1 MSKVI
6 SGISMSLDGF
16 VTGPNVSREQQLG
29 DGGQVLHQW
38 LHEPDPLDSELLA
51 EMGANVGSILM
62 GRLSY
67 DLAEGDGGWGDGGP
81 AGPAPCFVLTHNAPA
96 PETVRAPSV
105 FTFVTDGIHSAVE
118 QAKAAAGDKVVG
130 VHGASA
136 AQQCLAAGL
145 MDEIQTQSGPGP
157 ARQRHPAVRASGRT
171 VPARAHQRD
180 QLFERHP
187 PALQGGPLTASG
199 FCKPRAEGVGFE
211 PTMPITRHS
220 RFRRRHAPIRSV
232 RGSTG

>member
-6 SGISMSLDGF
+6 SGISMSLDEF
-16 VTGPNVSREQQLG
+16 VTGPNVTREQQLG
-29 DGGQVLHQW
+29 NGGEVLHKW
-38 LHEPDPLDSELLA
+38 LGQPDPRESELLA
-51 EMGANVGSILM
+51 GMREGIGSILM

-81 AGPAPCFVLTHNAPA
+81 AGPAPCFVLTHTPPA

-105 FTFVTDGIHSAVE
+105 FTFVTDGIHSAVA

-145 MDEIQTQSGPGP
+145 MDEIQIHLAPVLLGSGT
-157 ARQRHPAVRASGRT
+157 R
-171 VPARAHQRD
+171 
-180 QLFERHP
+180 LFEH
-187 PALQGGPLTASG
+187 LGGQVQLERMEAIDTPNATHL
-199 FCKPRAEGVGFE
+199 
-211 PTMPITRHS
+211 
-220 RFRRRHAPIRSV
+220 RFRVIR
-232 RGSTG
+232 

>member
-1 MSKVI
+1 MSTVV

-16 VTGPNVSREQQLG
+16 VTGPNVTRDQQLG
-29 DGGQVLHQW
+29 DGGQVLHHW
-38 LHEPDPLDSELLA
+38 LHHPDPRDASLLA
-51 EMGANVGSILM
+51 GMRDGVGSILM

-81 AGPAPCFVLTHNAPA
+81 AGPAPCFVLTHNPPA

-145 MDEIQTQSGPGP
+145 LDEIQIHLAPVLLGSGT
-157 ARQRHPAVRASGRT
+157 R
-171 VPARAHQRD
+171 
-180 QLFERHP
+180 LFEH
-187 PALQGGPLTASG
+187 LGGQFRLERTDVLDTPSATHL
-199 FCKPRAEGVGFE
+199 
-211 PTMPITRHS
+211 
-220 RFRRRHAPIRSV
+220 RFRVIR
-232 RGSTG
+232 

>member
-145 MDEIQTQSGPGP
+145 MDEIQISLAPVLLGSGT
-157 ARQRHPAVRASGRT
+157 R
-171 VPARAHQRD
+171 
-180 QLFERHP
+180 LFEH
-187 PALQGGPLTASG
+187 LGGQFQLERTNVINSSNA
-199 FCKPRAEGVGFE
+199 
-211 PTMPITRHS
+211 THL
-220 RFRRRHAPIRSV
+220 RFRVLR
-232 RGSTG
+232 

>member
-16 VTGPNVSREQQLG
+16 VTGPNVTREQQLG

-38 LHEPDPLDSELLA
+38 LHEPDPRDTELLA
-51 EMGANVGSILM
+51 GMREGVGSILM

-67 DLAEGDGGWGDGGP
+67 DLAEGDGGWGEGGP
-81 AGPAPCFVLTHNAPA
+81 AGPAPCFVLTHNPPA

-105 FTFVTDGIHSAVE
+105 FTFVTDGIQRAVQ
-118 QAKAAAGDKVVG
+118 QAKAAAGDKVVA

-145 MDEIQTQSGPGP
+145 LDEIQVHLAPVLLGSGT
-157 ARQRHPAVRASGRT
+157 R
-171 VPARAHQRD
+171 
-180 QLFERHP
+180 LFEH
-187 PALQGGPLTASG
+187 LGGQFQLERTKVVDTPHATHL
-199 FCKPRAEGVGFE
+199 
-211 PTMPITRHS
+211 
-220 RFRRRHAPIRSV
+220 RFRVIR
-232 RGSTG
+232 